1 MVVAKYSNPAAGAPH
16 EGASPGPSPLV
27 ETLDAINETIH
38 QKVRLGI
45 MSALVARGDCDFRF
59 LKDTL
64 SVTDGNLSIHLARL
78 EEAGYLS
85 VHKEFVKK
93 KPHTTY
99 TPTRKGREAFAS
111 YLAVLERIVQSAG
124 AHHSPDP
131 SGTDSEKGAGGASR

>member
-1 MVVAKYSNPAAGAPH
+1 MAVAEYYNPLA
-16 EGASPGPSPLV
+16 
-27 ETLDAINETIH
+27 ETLEAIDETIH

-45 MSALVARGDCDFRF
+45 MSALVARGECDFRF

-78 EEAGYLS
+78 EEAGYIS

-93 KPHTTY
+93 KPHSTY
-99 TPTRKGREAFAS
+99 TPTEKGKDAFAA

-124 AHHSPDP
+124 ANP
-131 SGTDSEKGAGGASR
+131 SAPPAGRARESA